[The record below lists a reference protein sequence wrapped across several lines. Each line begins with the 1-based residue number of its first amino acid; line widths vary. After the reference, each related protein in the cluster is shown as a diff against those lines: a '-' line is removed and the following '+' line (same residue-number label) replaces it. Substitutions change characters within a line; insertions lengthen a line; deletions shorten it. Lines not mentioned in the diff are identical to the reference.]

1 MGGFSLALGGPRGA
15 PVPSPVPSKETWF
28 ACGEGKMEI
37 GANVRGSD
45 LYVFA
50 SASQAGL
57 RAMRD
62 VMAGLQAI
70 DRIDLAAIDADPA
83 LAGDQAFT
91 WIGAAAFSGRAG
103 ELRVVPG
110 LVQGDL
116 DGDGLADFE
125 IGLEGGV
132 LPGAD
137 SFFL

>member
-1 MGGFSLALGGPRGA
+1 MTLRL
-15 PVPSPVPSKETWF
+15 
-28 ACGEGKMEI
+28 
-37 GANVRGSD
+37 D
-45 LYVFA
+45 A
-50 SASQAGL
+50 SAPDFEQRFIDLLGMKRESSNDVDTTV
-57 RAMRD
+57 RD
-62 VMAGLQAI
+62 IIADVVARGDAALI
-70 DRIDLAAIDADPA
+70 DYSKRFDRIDLAAIDADPA